1 MELRTMSDISNDDF
15 LRLKRIASLAEVA
28 QLTGLSVDTLK
39 RNYRDRIIRLS
50 PRRVGMR
57 IEDALQLAPSP
68 NPKARKRAAA

>member
-1 MELRTMSDISNDDF
+1 METADMGDIGNDEF

-68 NPKARKRAAA
+68 NPKARKPAAA

>member
-1 MELRTMSDISNDDF
+1 MSDTTNDDF

-68 NPKARKRAAA
+68 NPKARKPAAA